1 MAGHSHAANVKWR
14 KDRQAQIRSQEHQ
27 KARKKIEILIQ
38 QEGKV
43 SEKTLSIAREHS
55 FSKDKVYHIWEKL
68 KQKQTSGE
76 NHFRKL
82 YRAPFDIIIYCE
94 GKEEKKIQKVVSF
107 LSEEMQWKE
116 IVGDPSCYF
125 RKINLLEIEI
135 KDNSN
140 SLEDCLLTN
149 LPDEA
154 LSKIEKMEIKDNQVE
169 IIFSEKEV
177 GEEIKNLLLENSS
190 FSIKSKKSIWQPLVF
205 QELATQEA
213 KLYAELLKQKIIQNQ
228 LSINFFTNISLS

>member
-1 MAGHSHAANVKWR
+1 
-14 KDRQAQIRSQEHQ
+14 
-27 KARKKIEILIQ
+27 
-38 QEGKV
+38 
-43 SEKTLSIAREHS
+43 
-55 FSKDKVYHIWEKL
+55 
-68 KQKQTSGE
+68 
-76 NHFRKL
+76 
-82 YRAPFDIIIYCE
+82 
-94 GKEEKKIQKVVSF
+94 
-107 LSEEMQWKE
+107 
-116 IVGDPSCYF
+116 
-125 RKINLLEIEI
+125 
-135 KDNSN
+135 
-140 SLEDCLLTN
+140 